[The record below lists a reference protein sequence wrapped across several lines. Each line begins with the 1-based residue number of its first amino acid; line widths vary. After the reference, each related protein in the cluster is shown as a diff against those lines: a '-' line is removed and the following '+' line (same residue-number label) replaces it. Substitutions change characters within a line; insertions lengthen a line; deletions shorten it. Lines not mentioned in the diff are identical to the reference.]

1 MRNILRLLLIG
12 LTAVLAAAAPAL
24 AQKSPKPPAPRTLT
38 VMLDWFVNPNHAPLV
53 VALELGLFEAQ
64 KLTVELIAPA
74 DPNDPP
80 KLVAAG
86 KADLAITYQPQLYV
100 QVNQGLPIKRIG
112 TLLATPLNSLVV
124 LADGPIK
131 TLADLKGR
139 KVGYSVGGFEEV
151 LLRAMLARHGLKLE
165 EVELVNVNFALS
177 PALLSGQVDA
187 VIGAFRNFELNQ
199 LDLAG
204 KPGRAFYLEEEGIPP
219 YDELIVVANRDKLD
233 APLLR
238 RFLTALEQA
247 TQYLVNHPDD
257 AWRLFVKSHPDL
269 DNPLNRRTW
278 RDTLPRFA
286 LRPAALD
293 NARYRRFAN
302 FLAEQGL
309 ITVALPVSNY
319 ALEVPD

>member
-1 MRNILRLLLIG
+1 MQYALRLLIG
-12 LTAVLAAAAPAL
+12 LLMALMAVVPAL
-24 AQKSPKPPAPRTLT
+24 AQKSPKPIEPKTLT

-53 VALELGLFEAQ
+53 VAWELGLFEAQ
-64 KLTVELIAPA
+64 KLTVELIAPV

-100 QVNQGLPIKRIG
+100 QVNEGLPIKRIA
-112 TLLATPLNSLVV
+112 TVVATPLNSLVV

-139 KVGYSVGGFEEV
+139 KVGYVQGFEKA
-151 LLRAMLARHGLKLE
+151 LLKIVLARHNLQIE
-165 EVELVNVNFALS
+165 DVELVNVNFSLT
-177 PALLSGQVDA
+177 PALLSGQVDG

-219 YDELIVVANRDKLD
+219 YDELIVVANRDKLE
-233 APLLR
+233 ASVLR

-247 TQYLVNHPDD
+247 TLYLINHPDV
-257 AWRLFVKSHPDL
+257 AWRLFIKNHPDL
-269 DNPLNRRTW
+269 DNELNRRAW

-302 FLAEQGL
+302 FLAAQGL